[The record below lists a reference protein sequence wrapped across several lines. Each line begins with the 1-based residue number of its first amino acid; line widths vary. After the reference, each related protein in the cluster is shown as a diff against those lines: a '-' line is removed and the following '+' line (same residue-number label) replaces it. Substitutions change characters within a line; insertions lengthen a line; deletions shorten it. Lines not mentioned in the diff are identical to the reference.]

1 MLLGWLCGAQ
11 FYLYRPICLHRTRI
25 QLSAACNRKATAMA
39 TKSERFPKK
48 YFKAE
53 DLKLQPLVLEIEE
66 ERLEEIT
73 DPKTGKAVEKSVVA
87 FVETERKLVL
97 NATNWDLIVEVTGC
111 SDACDWPGN
120 KIELFADKTSMAGSR
135 VDCVRVREPG
145 SGRPRKPALKAAPA
159 PAATDDFDDE
169 VPPLN

>member
-1 MLLGWLCGAQ
+1 
-11 FYLYRPICLHRTRI
+11 
-25 QLSAACNRKATAMA
+25 MA